1 MFPTNTPSTNALFHT
16 LMERIC
22 GDFMPHEPS
31 AGVRVLL
38 IIAFAIIGHLVVRLV
53 GQISE
58 WIANKGRTQKSAL
71 GRVTHQ
77 PKFIT
82 LLRLLT
88 NIVTSAVYFFAIGM
102 ILEEC
107 GVNLTAYLASVTVVG
122 LAISFG
128 LQGLVQ
134 DFVIGLTLIF
144 SDTMDVGDM
153 VEIAGV
159 VVVVGRVEEI
169 GLRFTKLI
177 NLYNQTIFIPNRTIA
192 NVSRF
197 PDGAVFAYADI
208 HLPQNADAEKAIQA
222 VSGVTQGMWRQ
233 FNAIILGE
241 PAVARVQSA
250 HSGGWDFVRV
260 QFKIWP
266 GQGGLIENVFRQHMV
281 NTMKT
286 FDPNYA
292 DWQVAVTYRTLT
304 PS

>member
-1 MFPTNTPSTNALFHT
+1 MTNTPPTNALFHT

-22 GDFMPHEPS
+22 GDFTQHEPTT
-31 AGVRVLL
+31 GVRVLL
-38 IIAFAIIGHLVVRLV
+38 IIAFAIIGHLAVKLV
-53 GQISE
+53 GRSSE
-58 WIANKGRTQKSAL
+58 WIANKGRAQESAL
-71 GRVTHQ
+71 GLVTHQ

-88 NIVTSAVYFFAIGM
+88 NIVTSVVYFLAIGM

-107 GVNLTAYLASVTVVG
+107 GVNLSAYLASATVVA

-153 VEIAGV
+153 VEIAGT

-169 GLRFTKLI
+169 GLRFTKI
-177 NLYNQTIFIPNRTIA
+177 VNLYNQTIFVPNRTIA

-208 HLPQNADAEKAIQA
+208 HLPSNADEEKAVQA
-222 VSGVTQGMWRQ
+222 VTSVAQGMWRQ
-233 FNAIILGE
+233 FNAIILSE
-241 PAVARVQSA
+241 PSVARVKSA
-250 HSGGWDFVRV
+250 TDAGWSFARV

-281 NTMKT
+281 SSMKT
-286 FDPNYA
+286 LDPNYA

-304 PS
+304 AG